1 MTTYA
6 EPLERGPGTAGET
19 RSVPNHDAILGTLT
33 AAFETD
39 PPVRWMYPDRADY
52 LAHFPAFATAFAG
65 RAISDDTLVTVEGGV
80 ALWIAPGAEP
90 DEAALVAA
98 VERSIPE
105 QRQAEVFAVFEAM
118 GDVHPRE
125 PHWYLPMIGVRP
137 DRQGRG
143 LGSAMLR
150 PVLARCDAEGI
161 PAYLEATTQRNRD
174 LYARHGFRQTAT
186 IEVAGCPPLYAM
198 LRQPARVAATPV

>member
-1 MTTYA
+1 MTSYA
-6 EPLERGPGTAGET
+6 EPLERRPDTAGDT
-19 RSVPNHDAILGTLT
+19 RSIANHDAILGTLT
-33 AAFETD
+33 AAFEAD
-39 PPVRWMYPDRADY
+39 PPVRWMYPDRAEY

-65 RAISDDTLVTVEGGV
+65 PAISDDTLVRVEGGV

-90 DEAALVAA
+90 DEAALVEV
-98 VERSIPE
+98 VERSIPAP
-105 QRQAEVFAVFEAM
+105 RQAEVFAVFEAM
-118 GDVHPRE
+118 GNVHPQE

-150 PVLARCDAEGI
+150 PVLARCDAEDI
-161 PAYLEATTQRNRD
+161 PAYLEATTERNRA
-174 LYARHGFRQTAT
+174 LYARHGFQLIAT

-198 LRQPARVAATPV
+198 LRQPARVAVTLD

>member
-1 MTTYA
+1 
-6 EPLERGPGTAGET
+6 
-19 RSVPNHDAILGTLT
+19 
-33 AAFETD
+33 
-39 PPVRWMYPDRADY
+39 MYPDRADY

-143 LGSAMLR
+143 LGSAMLW

-186 IEVAGCPPLYAM
+186 IEVAGCPTLYAM
-198 LRQPARVAATPV
+198 LRQPARVAAKDSV

>member
-1 MTTYA
+1 MTSYA
-6 EPLERGPGTAGET
+6 EPLERRPDKAGDT
-19 RSVPNHDAILGTLT
+19 RSIANHDAILGTLT

-39 PPVRWMYPDRADY
+39 PPVRWMYPDRAKY

-65 RAISDDTLVTVEGGV
+65 PAISDDTLVRVEGGV

-90 DEAALVAA
+90 DEAALVEV
-98 VERSIPE
+98 VERSIPGP
-105 QRQAEVFAVFEAM
+105 RQEEVFAVFEAM
-118 GDVHPRE
+118 GNVHPHE

-150 PVLARCDAEGI
+150 PVLARCDAEDI
-161 PAYLEATTQRNRD
+161 PAYLEATTERNRA
-174 LYARHGFRQTAT
+174 LYARHGFQLTAT

-198 LRQPARVAATPV
+198 LRQPARIAATPV